1 MDDAR
6 GPIMAGEK
14 KRKRMRMT
22 MPKKQEDLEK
32 VVEEVMEIH
41 PEMAHEHE
49 HEHMHVHGLE
59 DVLAAVEVIIDSF
72 NTRLREVEKRVED
85 LASEVATL
93 YMLNAKLFETILSSD
108 PERRKR
114 ALKEAIEMLEK
125 RKAPQAEATHN

>member
-1 MDDAR
+1 
-6 GPIMAGEK
+6 MAGEK

>member
-1 MDDAR
+1 M
-6 GPIMAGEK
+6 PSGEK
-14 KRKRMRMT
+14 KKKRMRMT

-59 DVLAAVEVIIDSF
+59 DVLSAVEVIIDSF
-72 NTRLREVEKRVED
+72 NTRLRGLEKRVED

-93 YMLNAKLFETILSSD
+93 YMLNAKLFEVILSSNS
-108 PERRKR
+108 ERRKQ
-114 ALKEAIEMLEK
+114 ALREAISILEK
-125 RKAPQAEATHN
+125 HEGKPVEAQTH

>member
-1 MDDAR
+1 MTEAKR
-6 GPIMAGEK
+6 QESK

-59 DVLAAVEVIIDSF
+59 DILSAVEVIIDSF
-72 NTRLREVEKRVED
+72 NTRLRELERRMEE

-93 YMLNAKLFETILSSD
+93 YMLNAKLFEVILTGD
-108 PERRKR
+108 PERRQQ
-114 ALKEAIEMLEK
+114 ALKDAISILEK
-125 RKAPQAEATHN
+125 QKTRLAEVRHTGNA